1 MTIVKCKASG
11 ATWHTNETSSEVLS
25 HGTIYFLIFTEQND
39 QMTCG
44 NFFGCKTGALFEANE
59 FSRIGI
65 KKLVSKSFLWACLFF
80 DSLTLI
86 SRLF

>member
-1 MTIVKCKASG
+1 
-11 ATWHTNETSSEVLS
+11 
-25 HGTIYFLIFTEQND
+25 
-39 QMTCG
+39 MTCG